1 MEGDASEIV
10 VNVVIKISMILRKV
24 LIGYS
29 AAINRKDIVGVNIL
43 VGMKH
48 LSLDIISLV
57 LEMKNE
63 EINQM

>member
-10 VNVVIKISMILRKV
+10 VNVVIKISKILRKV

-29 AAINRKDIVGVNIL
+29 AAINRKDIAGVNIL